1 MARVSVEV
9 WTATGDAKPLGA
21 QQQSMREALR
31 SEVKVPSGM
40 ATEDAGR
47 RVLLRWAPPSPKPD
61 GLVGGRRE
69 TVTVVDPSGEAG
81 DKRFRASFGKQ
92 RAGWSRSRSEM
103 GWWGRARRDVRS
115 SGPRSDASG
124 HGGGDHRDARADWGR
139 DPASIRSK
147 PRSRSDGLR
156 DVEPGQRR
164 NGGWRKRTTD
174 AGGGLRPGGRG
185 WRGPG
190 PARAQR
196 FLGTK
201 VSLEGAGPQ
210 PGDATRAQGVG
221 R

>member
-124 HGGGDHRDARADWGR
+124 HGGGDHRDARTLR
-139 DPASIRSK
+139 RTS
-147 PRSRSDGLR
+147 GL
-156 DVEPGQRR
+156 
-164 NGGWRKRTTD
+164 
-174 AGGGLRPGGRG
+174 
-185 WRGPG
+185 GPG
-190 PARAQR
+190 PSFDSEQAAVQERRPSGRRARATPERRLAQADHR
-196 FLGTK
+196 CRRRSPTRRSRVARSG
-201 VSLEGAGPQ
+201 SGQGAAVP
-210 PGDATRAQGVG
+210 RNQGVFG
-221 R
+221 RGRSAAR